1 MPGIRVGTIATIWQN
16 ANGVDHIVIIH
27 EALYFGDRM
36 SSSLLCPN
44 QLRDHGNI
52 VDDVPRQ
59 YTASSTHS
67 IYVPS
72 DKLSI
77 PLSLDG
83 VLSGFS
89 CRKPTW
95 PEYNDASLPRCGAD
109 IFSQPQRTGS
119 TTSSKSR

>member
-1 MPGIRVGTIATIWQN
+1 MAGIQVGTVATIWQD
-16 ANGVDHIVIIH
+16 ANGDDYLVIIH

-59 YTASSTHS
+59 SKASSTHS

-72 DKLSI
+72 QTLRL

-83 VLSGFS
+83 SSL
-89 CRKPTW
+89 
-95 PEYNDASLPRCGAD
+95 ASLAGNHPGPN
-109 IFSQPQRTGS
+109 IMTLH
-119 TTSSKSR
+119 SSEWS